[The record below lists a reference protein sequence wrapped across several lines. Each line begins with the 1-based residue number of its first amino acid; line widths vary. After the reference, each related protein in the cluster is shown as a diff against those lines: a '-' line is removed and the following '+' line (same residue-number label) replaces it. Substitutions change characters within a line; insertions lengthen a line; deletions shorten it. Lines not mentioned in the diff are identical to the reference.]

1 MAMPDC
7 LRCGKTNPRRM
18 IGLMTVFFGE
28 YVELPPE
35 PGYFYLCPKCYEAD
49 VEPHLDDDTHEA
61 IRASL
66 QLAQERLDAAGGDHP
81 ARDRKVIRKLTE

>member
-1 MAMPDC
+1 MALPDC

-35 PGYFYLCPKCYEAD
+35 PGYFYLCPKCYEAE
-49 VEPHLDDDTHEA
+49 VEPHLDDDAHEA

-66 QLAQERLDAAGGDHP
+66 QLSEERTGEAGDRP
-81 ARDRKVIRKLTE
+81 AKDRKVIRKLTE